1 MNSRI
6 CNRRNGHLIKFEF
19 YGKLGGEM
27 FYKDFVK
34 GTCDDMNKFANRH
47 DSKEEINLF
56 LLRNHLELI
65 LDDVKR
71 EIKRVGLKETE

>member
-1 MNSRI
+1 M
-6 CNRRNGHLIKFEF
+6 L
-19 YGKLGGEM
+19 
-27 FYKDFVK
+27 YKDFVK
-34 GTCDDMNKFANRH
+34 GVCNSMDQFANRH
-47 DSKEEINLF
+47 DSDEEINLF